1 MAGGAI
7 MSENLNLALDFLEP
21 AARAAPDRRRAVAA
35 RVYVSMACCY
45 LKDGG
50 APTITADCGSY
61 AELEREVNRLKAECD
76 AILRDAEDRFR
87 RSDPTARESRES
99 HAEVATAVTD
109 RERVTSRAKTP
120 IRLEQ
125 PLRVSDRMTR
135 EVRTLQPND
144 KLSIADELMKVG
156 KFRHV
161 VVVDGDDSGEVVGV
175 VSHRDIFY
183 GALAWSL
190 GQGTSAHQRALETLP
205 VKNVMQG
212 EVTTVAPEAPLT
224 DAARTMLERRIGC
237 LPVVENERLVGIL
250 TEGDFLSMLTEVDPS
265 A

>member
-1 MAGGAI
+1 
-7 MSENLNLALDFLEP
+7 MSGNLNLALDFVEP
-21 AARAAPDRRRAVAA
+21 AARAASGRRQAVAA
-35 RVYVSMACCY
+35 RVYISLACCY

-61 AELEREVNRLKAECD
+61 AEFEQEVNRLKAECD

-87 RSDPTARESRES
+87 RSDSTAPEQPES
-99 HAEVATAVTD
+99 HAEVGTAAPA
-109 RERVTSRAKTP
+109 REPKVSTAKIP

-125 PLRVSDRMTR
+125 PLRVADRMTR

-190 GQGTSAHQRALETLP
+190 GQGTAAHQRALESLP
-205 VKNVMQG
+205 VKNVMQD
-212 EVTTVAPEAPLT
+212 EVATVAPEASLSS
-224 DAARTMLERRIGC
+224 AARMMLERRIGC

>member
-1 MAGGAI
+1 
-7 MSENLNLALDFLEP
+7 MSENLNLALDFVEP
-21 AARAAPDRRRAVAA
+21 APRAASDRRRAVAA
-35 RVYVSMACCY
+35 RVYVSLACCY

-50 APTITADCGSY
+50 APTITADCSSY
-61 AELEREVNRLKAECD
+61 AEFEQEVNRLKAECD
-76 AILRDAEDRFR
+76 AILRDAEDRFG
-87 RSDPTARESRES
+87 RSDPMVREHGKS
-99 HAEVATAVTD
+99 HAEVTTAAPD
-109 RERVTSRAKTP
+109 GERETPAAKTP
-120 IRLEQ
+120 VRLEQ
-125 PLRVSDRMTR
+125 LLRVADRMTR

-190 GQGTSAHQRALETLP
+190 GQGTSAHQRALESLP
-205 VKNVMQG
+205 VKNVMHA
-212 EVTTVAPEAPLT
+212 EVTTVAPEAPLAT
-224 DAARTMLERRIGC
+224 AARTMLERRIGC